1 MGDDS
6 GVGNGG
12 WKASSSVLMAADS
25 GGGSNGAHLVAKGSD
40 TWSPSLSVAAA
51 VGGGIGG
58 GQRLMAAALVACSG

>member
-1 MGDDS
+1 
-6 GVGNGG
+6 
-12 WKASSSVLMAADS
+12 VLAMVDGKRRLRCSCRRVAADS